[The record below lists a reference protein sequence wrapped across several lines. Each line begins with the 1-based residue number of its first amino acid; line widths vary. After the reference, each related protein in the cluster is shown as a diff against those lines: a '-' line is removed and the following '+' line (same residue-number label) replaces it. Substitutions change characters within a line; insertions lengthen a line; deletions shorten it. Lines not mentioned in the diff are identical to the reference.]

1 MLSEKRINNTIYLM
15 FHITECYTWKH
26 NLTKEEFLELDKK
39 CDILGYVS
47 ECPDVFDSLTD
58 DEMME
63 EIDRYVS
70 QY

>member
-1 MLSEKRINNTIYLM
+1 M
-15 FHITECYTWKH
+15 
-26 NLTKEEFLELDKK
+26 ELDKK